1 MREIVAA
8 RNLMLEL
15 KDQTNL
21 DLNGVGI
28 VSKAWE
34 DNIGTQNLAN
44 SIGPLLL
51 VRTKHIGIKN
61 HWFRSKIELN
71 KIEINIIGTKYQ
83 REGLIT
89 KELTWMGFGIKRKL
103 IMGW

>member
-1 MREIVAA
+1 
-8 RNLMLEL
+8 MLEL

-34 DNIGTQNLAN
+34 DNISTQNLAN
-44 SIGPLLL
+44 SIEPLLL
-51 VRTKHIGIKN
+51 ARTKYIGIKN

-71 KIEINIIGTKYQ
+71 KIEINSIGTKDQ
-83 REGLIT
+83 REDLIT
-89 KELTWMGFGIKRKL
+89 KR
-103 IMGW
+103 